1 MFIIVVIS
9 KIIFY
14 FLVLKLHLY
23 VGYLY
28 HYLVMISIHNLNFVT
43 VVAMKLTQ
51 QTPLSLMRKISLG
64 KKLELVLH
72 QGQHL
77 Y

>member
-1 MFIIVVIS
+1 
-9 KIIFY
+9 
-14 FLVLKLHLY
+14 
-23 VGYLY
+23 
-28 HYLVMISIHNLNFVT
+28 MISVHNLNFVI

-51 QTPLSLMRKISLG
+51 QTPLSLMRKIYLG
-64 KKLELVLH
+64 KKLELVLD